1 MYDLAALKTTTDI
14 LSLIGQDTNLKK
26 VSGDE
31 WAGPCT
37 FCGGEDRLRVQP
49 SKGRWWCRQCSGQ
62 HWGSAVDYVM
72 KRENV
77 DLREA
82 CRRLGAN
89 DMSNFRSVPV
99 QPQAKAPE
107 PETPPAWVMAG
118 LAAATDCAAR
128 LWYVTGDR
136 ARDWLH
142 ARGLRDETLQAWC
155 IGHNPG
161 QRCWKRPDGQLE
173 YGRKISGLWVPS
185 GIVIPLFAVDGAL
198 WGLNI
203 RRLDI
208 AGEDKYKAVKG
219 SNKKAMIGKLTGKST
234 LLITEG
240 EFDCMLAWQEAGDLV
255 DVATFGAAKV
265 QPADYWLPCLLKY
278 QKVLLAYDSDKAG
291 DEGAAAWRWFSRAER
306 VRLPAGNDI
315 TDLWKAGGNLRAW
328 ISTAVK
334 EPVEEIE
341 IEEGVL

>member
-1 MYDLAALKTTTDI
+1 VALKTNTDL

-62 HWGSAVDYVM
+62 HWQSGIDYVM
-72 KRENV
+72 QRENI
-77 DLREA
+77 DFREA

-89 DMSNFRSVPV
+89 DMTSYQPMRV
-99 QPQAKAPE
+99 QPQPKAPE

-118 LAAATDCAAR
+118 LAAAVDCSMR
-128 LWYVTGDR
+128 LWYVTADKV
-136 ARDWLH
+136 RDELH
-142 ARGLRDETLQAWC
+142 GRGLTDNTLRSWC

-161 QRCWKRPDGQLE
+161 QRCWKRQDGKLE

-185 GIVIPLFAVDGAL
+185 GILIPLFAVDGAL
-198 WGLNI
+198 WGLNV

-208 AGEDKYKAVKG
+208 GTDEDKYKAVKG
-219 SNKKAMIGKLTGKST
+219 SNKKAMVGKLTGKPT

-265 QPADYWLPCLLKY
+265 QPADCWLPYLLKY
-278 QKVLLAYDSDKAG
+278 ERVLLAYDSDKAG
-291 DEGAAAWRWFSRAER
+291 NEGAAAWSWFGRAER
-306 VRLPAGNDI
+306 VRVPSENDL
-315 TDLWKAGGNLRAW
+315 TDFHRAGGNIRDWVSMLL
-328 ISTAVK
+328 AV
-334 EPVEEIE
+334 
-341 IEEGVL
+341 GDSQ